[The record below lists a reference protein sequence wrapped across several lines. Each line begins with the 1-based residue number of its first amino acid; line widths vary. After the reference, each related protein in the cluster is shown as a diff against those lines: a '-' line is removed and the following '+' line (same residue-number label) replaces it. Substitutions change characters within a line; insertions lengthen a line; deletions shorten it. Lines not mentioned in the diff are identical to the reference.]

1 MAEAEHKRNPLRPKI
16 RLWGMIGAAATV
28 ACTVVCAATV
38 LGFCGRFGWLFDLF
52 SHFRVQYFLALAL
65 ATALLLISR
74 QRKAAVCCGLFA
86 IINLVVVLPLY
97 LGHTVEAGEHESML
111 RAMLINVETESGDP
125 ILVARTLSEMD
136 PQIVVLEEINS
147 RWLIDLEE
155 ALRAFPHSCVR
166 PREDNFGIGLFSKFP
181 LGNARIVAIGE
192 AKVPSI
198 LADVRIGTTTL
209 RVMATHPLPP
219 TGARYSRWR
228 NSQLDKIPDYLPND
242 GSSILLLGD
251 LNVSPWSH
259 HFKQLLARTGLRD
272 SSKGRGVQPT
282 WPVGS
287 PLLSIPIDHC
297 LHSREV
303 VILRKQIGPNV
314 GSDHYPV
321 IVDIAVLGRK

>member
-1 MAEAEHKRNPLRPKI
+1 
-16 RLWGMIGAAATV
+16 MIGAAGAV
-28 ACTVVCAATV
+28 ACAIASTATV
-38 LGFCGRFGWLFDLF
+38 LGFCGRLGWWFDLF

-65 ATALLLISR
+65 VTPLLLISR
-74 QRKAAVCCGLFA
+74 QRKAAVCCGIFA
-86 IINLVVVLPLY
+86 IINLGVILPLY
-97 LGHTVEAGEHESML
+97 LGHTVEAGEHESMF

-125 ILVARTLSEMD
+125 ILVAKTLSEMD

-155 ALRAFPHSCVR
+155 ALRVFPHSCVR

-181 LGNARIVAIGE
+181 LSNATIVAIGE
-192 AKVPSI
+192 AEVPSI
-198 LADVRIGTTTL
+198 LADVTIETTTL

-219 TGARYSRWR
+219 TGARYSRGR
-228 NSQLDKIPDYLPND
+228 NSQLKRIPDYFPSD
-242 GSSILLLGD
+242 GSPILLLGD

-259 HFKQLLARTGLRD
+259 HFTQLLKRTGLRD

-282 WPVGS
+282 WPTGN

-297 LHSREV
+297 LHSREL
-303 VILRKQIGPNV
+303 VIRRKQIGPNV

-321 IVDIAVLGRK
+321 IVDVAVRGKK